1 MSNNSDF
8 SETQILHLEQITVTK
23 EAFSAITDG
32 AQVMKEIH
40 GHMCVTCLLTF
51 QIVDFDWRCFRT
63 IDDVENTMQDIQEQM
78 DIANEMSDAISKP
91 VGFGVDFD
99 DDELQAELDELAQQQ
114 VDESLMGVKGM
125 PATPAVVPAVSTA
138 AAAAPA
144 SAAPARSADED
155 EFRRLE
161 QEMAI

>member
-1 MSNNSDF
+1 
-8 SETQILHLEQITVTK
+8 
-23 EAFSAITDG
+23 
-32 AQVMKEIH
+32 
-40 GHMCVTCLLTF
+40 
-51 QIVDFDWRCFRT
+51 
-63 IDDVENTMQDIQEQM
+63 MQDIQEQM

-91 VGFGVDFD
+91 VGFGIDFD

-114 VDESLMGVKGM
+114 VDESLMGVQGL
-125 PATPAVVPAVSTA
+125 PATPAAVPAQ

-144 SAAPARSADED
+144 QAAPASTARSADED